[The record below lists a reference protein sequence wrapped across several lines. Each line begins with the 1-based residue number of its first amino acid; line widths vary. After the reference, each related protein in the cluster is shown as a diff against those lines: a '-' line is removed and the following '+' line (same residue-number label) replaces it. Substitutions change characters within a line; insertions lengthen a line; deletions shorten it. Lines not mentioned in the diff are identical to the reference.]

1 MIEVVYKYI
10 YIYTTTIYIYHS
22 IPGLEG
28 IEGEG
33 EVQSCNLEK
42 AAGTRES
49 ISSFTIIK
57 VESTL
62 FTNKHSME
70 FKLMINFSQCSQ

>member
-1 MIEVVYKYI
+1 MIEVVYKY
-10 YIYTTTIYIYHS
+10 TLLPYIYHS

-28 IEGEG
+28 IEGEGEG